1 MEFQVGHVYHFS
13 DGLYSWI
20 SVCLSSSEIMPY
32 WTEIMYYWTD
42 VWSNDSSL
50 HHNYAFKP
58 KKNSGITCI
67 DLGAILPS
75 LQQIQLNYPELF
87 I

>member
-1 MEFQVGHVYHFS
+1 MEFQVDHVYYFS

-20 SVCLSSSEIMPY
+20 SVCLSSSDFMHY
-32 WTEIMYYWTD
+32 CTEIMYYWAD

-50 HHNYAFKP
+50 QDNYAFNPEKI
-58 KKNSGITCI
+58 SGITCI
-67 DLGAILPS
+67 HLGAIPPS

>member
-20 SVCLSSSEIMPY
+20 AVCVSSSEI
-32 WTEIMYYWTD
+32 TYYWAD
-42 VWSNDSSL
+42 VWSNDNSL
-50 HHNYAFKP
+50 PNNYAFKP
-58 KKNSGITCI
+58 EKNSGITCTH
-67 DLGAILPS
+67 LGPTLLP